1 MTLLYSDLI
10 HPTAVIDGD
19 ALIAADVQIGAYA
32 VIEGPVQVGAGCVIE
47 SHACLSGPLVMG
59 QNNFVGHGSVLG
71 KSPQHRGYRG
81 EPTEVQIGDHNV
93 FREFVTVHRGTVQG
107 NGVTVIGDRNMF
119 MVGCHVGHD
128 VRIGNGCTVV
138 NNALLGGHVTLEDDC
153 ILSGHTAVQQRVRI
167 GRLAMLGGTGGTS
180 KDVPPF
186 ILQQGYNCVTGLNI
200 IGIRRAGFCDQSIDA
215 LRQVFRILY
224 REGRPLPAALEL
236 IEADHGQ
243 VAEVAELVN
252 FIRTSRTGINPALA
266 RPATLRY
273 PLILQRWMG
282 VPGFRSKSAGTGL
295 QA

>member
-10 HPTAVIDGD
+10 HPTALIDGD

-71 KSPQHRGYRG
+71 KAPQHRGYRG

-200 IGIRRAGFCDQSIDA
+200 IGIRRAGFCAQSIDA

-224 REGRPLPAALEL
+224 REGRPLTSALEL

-252 FIRTSRTGINPALA
+252 FIRTSRTGINPA
-266 RPATLRY
+266 
-273 PLILQRWMG
+273 
-282 VPGFRSKSAGTGL
+282 RSVDR
-295 QA
+295 QHFDIH